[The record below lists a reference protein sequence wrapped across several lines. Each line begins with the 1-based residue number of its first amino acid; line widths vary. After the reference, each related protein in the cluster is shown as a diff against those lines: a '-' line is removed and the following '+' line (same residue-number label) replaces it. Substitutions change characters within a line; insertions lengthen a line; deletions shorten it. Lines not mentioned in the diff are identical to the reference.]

1 VLVAVAVAV
10 AVTVAVLVAVDV
22 AVAVVAPVEVEP
34 ELELVDDE
42 VLEPLELE
50 VEEEV
55 LEPLELE
62 VEEEVLEPLELEVL
76 DELDEGAAGD
86 EDLENAPPRAAR
98 ATADNP
104 TAAQGPT
111 AAADVPDPAPAELDF
126 ALSVASEKANT
137 LVEVIIAAEA
147 TLTANTT
154 AIDFFKFI
162 THFLWKRNTS

>member
-1 VLVAVAVAV
+1 MLVAVAVAV
-10 AVTVAVLVAVDV
+10 AAAVAVLVAVDV

-55 LEPLELE
+55 L
-62 VEEEVLEPLELEVL
+62 

-86 EDLENAPPRAAR
+86 EDLENAPPRAAS

-104 TAAQGPT
+104 TAANGPT
-111 AAADVPDPAPAELDF
+111 EAVVELALVPSEPVVF
-126 ALSVASEKANT
+126 AGSTSATAKT
-137 LVEVIIAAEA
+137 LVEVMIAAPA
-147 TLTANTT
+147 TLAAKTT

-162 THFLWKRNTS
+162 THFL

>member
-10 AVTVAVLVAVDV
+10 AAAVAVLVAVDV

-42 VLEPLELE
+42 VLEPELEL
-50 VEEEV
+50 VDDEV

-62 VEEEVLEPLELEVL
+62 VEEEVL

-86 EDLENAPPRAAR
+86 EDLENAPPRAAS

-104 TAAQGPT
+104 TAANGPT
-111 AAADVPDPAPAELDF
+111 EAVVELALVPSEPVVF
-126 ALSVASEKANT
+126 AGSTSATAKT
-137 LVEVIIAAEA
+137 LVEVMIAAPA
-147 TLTANTT
+147 TLAAKTT

-162 THFLWKRNTS
+162 THFL

>member
-1 VLVAVAVAV
+1 MLVAVAVADAV
-10 AVTVAVLVAVDV
+10 AVAVLVAVDV

-55 LEPLELE
+55 L
-62 VEEEVLEPLELEVL
+62 

-86 EDLENAPPRAAR
+86 EDLENAPPRAAS

-104 TAAQGPT
+104 TAANGPT
-111 AAADVPDPAPAELDF
+111 EAVVELALVPSEPVVF
-126 ALSVASEKANT
+126 AGSTSATAKT
-137 LVEVIIAAEA
+137 LVEVMIAAPA
-147 TLTANTT
+147 TLAAKTT

-162 THFLWKRNTS
+162 THFL

>member
-10 AVTVAVLVAVDV
+10 AAAVAVLVAVDV

-55 LEPLELE
+55 L
-62 VEEEVLEPLELEVL
+62 

-86 EDLENAPPRAAR
+86 EDLENAPPRAAS

-104 TAAQGPT
+104 TAANGPT
-111 AAADVPDPAPAELDF
+111 EAVVELALVPSEPVVF
-126 ALSVASEKANT
+126 AGSTSATAKT
-137 LVEVIIAAEA
+137 LVEVMIAAPA
-147 TLTANTT
+147 TLAAKTT

-162 THFLWKRNTS
+162 THFL